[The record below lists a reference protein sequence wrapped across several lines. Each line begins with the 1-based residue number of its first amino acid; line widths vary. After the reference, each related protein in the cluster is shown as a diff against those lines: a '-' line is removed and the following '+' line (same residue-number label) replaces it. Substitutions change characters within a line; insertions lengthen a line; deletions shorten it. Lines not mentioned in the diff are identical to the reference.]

1 MTNCLES
8 VAVSGAAK
16 PAVVGVVE
24 RRAAS
29 DRRREPTPMFSRHA
43 FFGGRR
49 RQPRRAAERD
59 GAFVDVHG
67 LRVFAVVMLIVLL
80 NLADAWFTLLFLSY
94 GGQQLNPVVQQ
105 VLDLSA
111 HPWPFL
117 VFKTIGIGCAC
128 CFLTLTKNFR
138 SARIGLWVVFAGYT
152 LLLGW
157 HLYLLTW
164 LDLL

>member
-1 MTNCLES
+1 
-8 VAVSGAAK
+8 
-16 PAVVGVVE
+16 
-24 RRAAS
+24 
-29 DRRREPTPMFSRHA
+29 MFSRHA

-94 GGQQLNPVVQQ
+94 GGQELNPVVQQ

-111 HPWPFL
+111 HPWPA
-117 VFKTIGIGCAC
+117 VMASSIRNI
-128 CFLTLTKNFR
+128 
-138 SARIGLWVVFAGYT
+138 FAPRAA
-152 LLLGW
+152 
-157 HLYLLTW
+157 
-164 LDLL
+164 